1 MDNFTE
7 RCGTLLAMLGKSA
20 DLLKRIAM
28 KVQGNVI
35 HLHQRVPGSALESL
49 NRLTG
54 LNFSRWP
61 ESLVR
66 QPERGDGVPAKA
78 SGRDEPLE
86 RLGS

>member
-1 MDNFTE
+1 
-7 RCGTLLAMLGKSA
+7 
-20 DLLKRIAM
+20 M
-28 KVQGNVI
+28 KEQGNVI

-54 LNFSRWP
+54 LKFSRWP

-66 QPERGDGVPAKA
+66 QLERDEGVPARA